1 MTLNYYFSIID
12 ANKETNEGNK
22 EQQQQDISSQ
32 SLIANVLNELSDSVA
47 KKVDEQAV
55 VDANATETDKPA
67 A

>member
-22 EQQQQDISSQ
+22 EQQQDISSQ